1 MKTMLNNFAALLNP
15 GDVDNLPTS
24 TDGSDILAGGLNL
37 VYFIAGVAAVIVLI
51 IAGIMYVTSNGDQN
65 GIERA
70 KNMILYAI
78 VGLVVIVVAFTITQ
92 IVIGRFA

>member
-1 MKTMLNNFAALLNP
+1 MKNMLHQLAALLGP

-37 VYFIAGVAAVIVLI
+37 IYFITGVVAVIVLI
-51 IAGIMYVTSNGDQN
+51 IAGIMYVASNGDQN
-65 GIERA
+65 SIERA
-70 KNMILYAI
+70 KNMVLYSV
-78 VGLVVIVVAFTITQ
+78 VGLIVIVLAFAITQ